1 MGRRALI
8 GNDGGWVDVYGELGQ
23 AMDTLL
29 LVESYVARSRYD
41 QESRGRVRSRLSKK
55 DAC

>member
-8 GNDGGWVDVYGELGQ
+8 GNDGGWVDVCGELGQ
-23 AMDTLL
+23 AMDTVL

-41 QESRGRVRSRLSKK
+41 QESWVRVRSRLSKK